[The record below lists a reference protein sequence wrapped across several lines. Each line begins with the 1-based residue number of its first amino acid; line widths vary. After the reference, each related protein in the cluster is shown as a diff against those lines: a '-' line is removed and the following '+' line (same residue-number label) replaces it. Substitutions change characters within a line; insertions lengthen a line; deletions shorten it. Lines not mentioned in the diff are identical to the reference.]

1 VKKKKIKSTLFF
13 LLLKIAAFFGIYK
26 KMREFFTHLCHA
38 KESIVAFGGAAK
50 ESVSTIYLHTTD
62 LDFSPPK
69 PQQKKR
75 ATILV
80 LL

>member
-1 VKKKKIKSTLFF
+1 
-13 LLLKIAAFFGIYK
+13 
-26 KMREFFTHLCHA
+26 MREFFTHLCHA